1 MLKNLTKMLTCFG
14 AALVVGLLL
23 MGNADAAQ
31 KQKQQK
37 IQNVVWQYGY
47 KMPDTPGPD
56 NFRVLG
62 EFGTKEECV
71 ESGLGPEYDADITKE
86 NQDLYPGKKLHLE
99 CRPDYF

>member
-1 MLKNLTKMLTCFG
+1 MLKNHTKMLTCFG

-23 MGNADAAQ
+23 MDNADAAQ
-31 KQKQQK
+31 KQQK
-37 IQNVVWQYGY
+37 SQNVVWQYGY

-62 EFGTKEECV
+62 EFGTKEECIA
-71 ESGLGPEYDADITKE
+71 SGLGPKYDADITRE